1 MEPDA
6 TTTGFE
12 AVAILFVLAT
22 LAIAAFALLRHRRAI
37 TTSSVTAP
45 DRLRNAATHLRTG
58 LESMPQSGGSTKVA
72 ELHEE
77 LGAVMQ
83 ELSSRTVDAEA
94 PDEAINSYRQA
105 AGAFRANGRRMK
117 GDELDIHLGLLLY
130 DFGLRAVE
138 SAKLRESEHVFE
150 KFLAHKKGKW
160 PFQLPREFYQ
170 AARAGALTELGVR
183 LGDESLLW
191 EALPLCASIR
201 KSTSSGKTF
210 KPPMFAVDAVA
221 GGALTVIGRALG
233 DRSALIDAIEA
244 NRRAIKAKKGLG
256 VPHML
261 AASQDSLGQA
271 LAALGE
277 LERKTETVQEAVEAY
292 EESLENIDFDE
303 RPASWGQVQAHLGR
317 SLTALGRLQEDPAL
331 LSRALVTYQNALAVF
346 STESLPFFRADALDA
361 LGEVL
366 FALARLRRDSD
377 IAGLAIDAHRK
388 SETILQSGDLTG
400 ALARVR
406 GNIEAAEALSIG

>member
-1 MEPDA
+1 MDINTA
-6 TTTGFE
+6 S
-12 AVAILFVLAT
+12 VLFVLGV
-22 LAIAAFALLRHRRAI
+22 LAVAAFMLLRHRREITASAI
-37 TTSSVTAP
+37 TAP
-45 DRLRNAATHLRTG
+45 DRLRRAATRLRTG
-58 LESMPQSGGSTKVA
+58 LEPKQDGAVSPKAA

-83 ELSSRTVDAEA
+83 ELSMRTVDAEA
-94 PDEAINSYRQA
+94 PDEAISSYRQA
-105 AGAFRANGRRMK
+105 AGTFRANGRRMK

-138 SAKLRESEHVFE
+138 STKLRESDRV
-150 KFLAHKKGKW
+150 LANSLAPRKGKW

-170 AARAGALTELGVR
+170 AARAGALAKLGTR
-183 LGDESLLW
+183 LGDESMLW

-221 GGALTVIGRALG
+221 GGALAVIGRALG

-244 NRRAIKAKKGLG
+244 NRRAIKVKKGLG

-261 AASQDSLGQA
+261 AASQDELGKS

-277 LERKTETVQEAVEAY
+277 FDQKPATVQEGVEAF
-292 EESLENIDFDE
+292 EDSLGNLDSGE
-303 RPASWGQVQAHLGR
+303 RPVSWGEVRINMGR
-317 SLTALGRLQEDPAL
+317 AQTALGKLKEEPAI
-331 LSRALVTYQNALAVF
+331 LSAALVSFRDALSVF
-346 STESLPFFRADALDA
+346 NTDSAPFLRADALDA
-361 LGEVL
+361 LGDAL
-366 FALARLRRDSD
+366 FALASLRGDAD
-377 IAGLAIDAHRK
+377 IAVLAADAYRK
-388 SETILQSGDLTG
+388 AEAILQQGDLTG

-406 GNIEAAEALSIG
+406 GNMEAAEALSGS